1 MSTRR
6 FKVVLEWD
14 PEESVWVTYVPALNH
29 LSTFGDTRSEALAMT
44 REAIEGYLEVARDA
58 GIAVQSSDPE
68 IEVTEVEVA
77 SA

>member
-1 MSTRR
+1 MATRR

-29 LSTFGDTRSEALAMT
+29 LSTFGETREEALNQT
-44 REAIEGYLEVARDA
+44 REAIEGYLEVAASEQLSVPSVD
-58 GIAVQSSDPE
+58 SE
-68 IEVTEVEVA
+68 IELTEVEVA